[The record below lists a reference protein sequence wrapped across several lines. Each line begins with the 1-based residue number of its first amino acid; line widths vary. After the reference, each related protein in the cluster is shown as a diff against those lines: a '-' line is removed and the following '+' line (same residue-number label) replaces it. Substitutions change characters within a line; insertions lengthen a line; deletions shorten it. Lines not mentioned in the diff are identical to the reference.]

1 MNEEALND
9 AYALFKGAGYN
20 KSIEDFKQLLKTNN
34 EALQDAHKLF
44 VDNGYNK
51 SVDDFA
57 SLIGVIDTQ
66 KKNLV
71 DGTSPMEP
79 MDSTLPQEGTSG
91 LSESEELLGETES
104 KPKDPVDLIID
115 GFSVD
120 TDLLTD
126 EELAPYKVDDDLRER
141 SAILG
146 SESVFFNKASKE
158 VAKSRY
164 IQDQLKQKAETLDG
178 YYRDKIK
185 SDLSKDLEF
194 RRINNEIESKYGNLI
209 NSKREQ
215 LRRKVFNKEISPSE
229 AKDIF
234 LKLTDEAEVRIAKEK
249 SENDYLNQK
258 YMEAINQYKGEW
270 QGSRDRLS
278 DKAEEIVNDID
289 ANSFFKPLRNAV
301 LQIYKTS
308 MASVGA
314 GVDVVSDIYNNLNP
328 EYKELE
334 YQTTLEL
341 SELAGIDIPEGLKS
355 KKREDLTLKEV
366 RDLMN
371 LKSEVKEVLGKS
383 TYNNLIKDKER
394 EFFRKNPGE
403 RSAIQNLA
411 ADFMDSAQAFE
422 EMSDSIGLTTRLSDI
437 NSVGDFGDW
446 AWNTVSQLGS
456 QVAMSG
462 LTGGGYLYAQ
472 GIADTYYDSLMELAE
487 EHKEKT
493 GEDLT
498 MQEILDLSDSR
509 MVASSM
515 AGGITI
521 GVLEKYGLDKL
532 LKGNGIGLKAIVES
546 GTEGL
551 QEIVQAVATDVG
563 TDKKFKDVADRFKSS
578 EFWEQVGESSAA
590 GAFGGGF
597 VGGLGKLRKSRGD
610 EELKLSTITANED
623 LKNKVMKSEVA
634 SGKYKLGDA
643 FVTRTDI
650 NDAIENAKTPEDLN
664 NIEVTD
670 DKGIQDKL
678 ESKLNQLR
686 DAVQK
691 QETREVP
698 DAEQAEGVQE
708 VETEVRESDV
718 EEARPIEEASKVSE
732 ALGST
737 VFIENKKGTLKI
749 DDTEGAGKKVIF
761 ESEDGTQIREI
772 GDIDVIGNSPI
783 GDFNLKQEVGTTQE
797 QTPTLSEGE
806 TVINTEGDVVTSPEG
821 VQEGPQRSAT
831 FLRERKDGIIVVR
844 DERGLQRRIK
854 GDQARQFKMRFP
866 NVKKGD
872 GVRFQLSD
880 VETEESVASADPT
893 LDIPI
898 KEEEKIDIAESI
910 GNSRK
915 VKANNVKGLLDVM
928 GGVFGLNK
936 KQAKS
941 AAVVGDVMVET
952 MAKRAG
958 VSKDEMYQRIAF
970 AKSTKEAV
978 DNLST
983 KGKKL
988 FQIVGENAQLGETI
1002 KENLQVARDMET
1014 SGKDTKTIR
1023 RATGWEKGSDGKW
1036 RYEIDDIEIIGDLK
1050 RFQEGFEGEGYT
1062 VSLGDFVDG
1071 DLLSAYPELK
1081 DKITIV
1087 RGLPSSSSFGTMGV
1101 LNKTKNG
1108 WDLYLSDNIFNGDL
1122 DYGKSVLIHEIQHAI
1137 QDIEG
1142 FSKGGS
1148 PETMSTRNDALR
1160 RLLDNI
1166 PEFSRDDSRK
1176 IKDAYEKAG
1185 LKRLPVLPTITDVES
1200 DNPSVLEDWIEKL
1213 EVLADVFPKNN
1224 TYRKI
1229 QEFLDFRLME
1239 MGGVNV
1245 SLQKYLNLAGEVEAR
1260 NVQTRM
1266 GMTPEQRMETTLQET
1281 EDVSRDEQVVLFQ
1294 GARGAMV
1301 SEDVN
1306 AIIFALTNPN
1316 VSTPLHELAH
1326 VYENYL
1332 TEQERKTIQDWAGTD
1347 TWTTETSEKF
1357 ARGFERFLAGGE
1369 IKNQKLKQAFNN
1381 FKKWLTEIYNGIV
1394 GSDIDIELNDT
1405 MKDIYNTMLGS
1416 DIDQKTT
1423 SEVSISDT
1431 KRTSELKERQ
1441 SDQKKKD
1448 VISFAEKAI
1457 NTLKSVLP
1465 NFEIYIHDSVDSYNS
1480 FVDSIGAPRASRG
1493 NFAYRTN
1500 ENGNIEG
1507 RIDINLSTAG
1517 IATVAHEVT
1526 HGILLATLDG
1536 SPQLYQNFRRKISS
1550 VLSDSTN
1557 KKLNDFANQYVD
1569 NDGNLLDVTHEEY
1582 LSELTAL
1589 LSQQGKSLPISTLEK
1604 IAKIINQIVSK
1615 ATKGKLKPFQST
1627 ANKNDILEYFNSIS
1641 RAISEGA
1648 SLDGVTER
1656 INTEAPSTGKN
1667 VDVKSLESKSS
1678 LIEDLGLTRF
1688 PDMKKRIKT
1697 GVTLNDLGAVT
1708 SHLTF
1713 SDRLATGKVGD
1724 KDYLGG
1730 ILFAAATNRVWAAF
1744 SKGRVSQIINGMPLN
1759 EDGYR
1764 YLMPAILTE
1773 ESHMSNKDMT
1783 NTSIRLVEDAVESN
1797 TIVAEDANKR
1807 ISKSL
1812 NRKGLEKSKDIYSEY
1827 IEKNGVSSKSVSD
1840 GIKKSL
1846 SETTFEQRKI
1856 FLESLLGKAD
1866 IDKSKR
1872 FGGLPSFSGLAN
1884 GLAEPITSG
1893 HDYGDILLTIRTKGD
1908 LVAVQP
1914 KETDPDYHPS
1924 YPWVIRA
1931 LNKDGSIANVETLI
1945 FNESYSAIDVFPK
1958 VTNKKGE
1965 ILTYNQYVEKYGD
1978 KAKSFYLGYMGGRST
1993 MSTSVTEQVDLG
2005 ADYKKEIS
2013 LETKT
2018 KQQLS
2023 DQQKDNVSK
2032 DFEIF
2037 TTKNNISLSRG
2048 YKGVPRNIRLLRSL
2062 RLKDAKIPFKK
2073 DPVNLVIGNP
2083 DVGISIGELMTYY
2096 KKSLFSAKR
2105 FFGKDLFK
2113 GKELKEAEIA
2123 KNLNIME
2130 QNVAKLNRA
2139 IRKNKLDSED
2149 QIQQL
2154 DFFLRRLPN
2163 TLNEKIIPIATE
2175 IRQHIDSLSQI
2186 LIDNGWVADTKEYVV
2201 EKVSKDKGEYFV
2213 IDTGTGSRI
2222 KLSPAQVKQIEVD
2235 GKAPAEGET
2244 VTISSA
2250 VNNNL
2255 GEYLTRS
2262 YKIFD
2267 DANWKDKVEDVIVQR
2282 AKNLYRQQLRPVAE
2296 RLQLKNA
2303 KEQIR
2308 ERLLPQYTNDDGTVN
2323 ELELNKQV
2331 ENEYSDMDGQQIGNE
2346 IESILEQMVDNK
2358 IDEVLKSDDV
2368 KGFLKKGKLGSKDL
2382 SILKERK
2389 DIPLEIRMLM
2399 GEYTDPIQNY
2409 ARTILK
2415 QSSLVANQRFL
2426 ESAKKMG
2433 MGNFF
2438 FEADQPRPRGFDFQI
2453 AAEGSETMSPLNGLY
2468 TTKEIYEQFQDASE
2482 SLPGYF
2488 EIYMKAISGVKWAK
2502 TIASVTT
2509 HLKNFFGNLAFMAAN
2524 GHWRVGEMNKAF
2536 AIIKNDISSKSNEE
2550 LNQMMNEYIDL
2561 TIVKQSAGLNE
2572 IRDMFKD
2579 ANFDEAMYQRLSK
2592 QPTYMG
2598 KAKRSGLKL
2607 KKFFEDVYGGTDDL
2621 FKIVAYE
2628 NEMSRYSQ
2636 ALYGKDKS
2644 SLTEA
2649 ERGEL
2654 SSYVAEIVKNTYPT
2668 YSRVPEAIQLI
2679 RRFPLLGNFVSFQ
2692 AESWRTAYNTL
2703 NIAKNEMKSD
2713 NPKVRKIGRERI
2725 IGITSYLAVKDTLV
2739 SYLSVQ
2745 AGMGLSG
2752 IIGSLIDDDDEKEK
2766 QNALKKYVAPWNKN
2780 SEKIML
2786 EAKGGQLKYIDVSS
2800 SDPYGGIAKVFNAL
2814 ASGDDLEEKAVEGF
2828 LAAIEPFT
2836 GVDITTNT
2844 LSQIIY
2850 NDNGYGGRIYNP
2862 EDPNRLSKKLIYAIK
2877 KLEPGTISSMRRLG
2891 DAENLTQEITAQ
2903 LLGLRTYDINLSDSF
2918 GFKFIG
2924 KDGYRERLKNA
2935 KSLFSQKYDK
2945 DATLEEIVEGKKV
2958 SDNALQDVYIDIY
2971 DDLSAA
2977 VRLGA
2982 PVPELIKKMKSLG
2995 LSNKEIKIVLLA
3007 GNMKGDD

>member
-1 MNEEALND
+1 MGELEKLYKLLEREGYYTKSYEEFEQRYNND
-9 AYALFKGAGYN
+9 DSYREKVFGVVSRDGFYT
-20 KSIEDFKQLLKTNN
+20 KSK
-34 EALQDAHKLF
+34 
-44 VDNGYNK
+44 DNFFQKYQFNQPEVK
-51 SVDDFA
+51 KKEYPSSV
-57 SLIGVIDTQ
+57 
-66 KKNLV
+66 
-71 DGTSPMEP
+71 TSPMEP
-79 MDSTLPQEGTSG
+79 MDSTLPQEDISG

-104 KPKDPVDLIID
+104 KPKDPVELIID

-120 TDLLTD
+120 TDLLTN

-164 IQDQLKQKAETLDG
+164 IQDQLKQKAETIDG

-194 RRINNEIESKYGNLI
+194 RKINTEIESKYGNLI
-209 NSKREQ
+209 NSKRNE
-215 LRRKVFNKEISPSE
+215 LRRKVFNGEISRGES
-229 AKDIF
+229 KDVL
-234 LKLTDEAEVRIAKEK
+234 LKLINDAEVRIAKEK

-258 YMEAINQYKGEW
+258 YMEAINQYKDEW

-301 LQIYKTS
+301 LQVYKTS
-308 MASVGA
+308 MATVGS
-314 GVDVVSDIYNNLNP
+314 GVDVVSDVYNNFNP
-328 EYKELE
+328 KYKELE

-341 SELAGIDIPEGLKS
+341 SELAGVDVPEGLKG
-355 KKREDLTLKEV
+355 KKREDLTLTEV
-366 RDLMN
+366 KDLIN
-371 LKSEVKEVLGKS
+371 LKAEVKEVLGKS

-422 EMSDSIGLTTRLSDI
+422 EMSDSIGLVTKLSDI

-472 GIADTYYDSLMELAE
+472 GIADTYYDSLMELAK

-578 EFWEQVGESSAA
+578 EFWGQVGESSAA

-678 ESKLNQLR
+678 ESKLNQLQ
-686 DAVQK
+686 DAVQE

-698 DAEQAEGVQE
+698 DAKPAEGVQE
-708 VETEVRESDV
+708 VETEVRESDIQEKRKEIELRRQ
-718 EEARPIEEASKVSE
+718 EELDPVRTALARAEQTGEVPTVDGELVNKKTLDEINTKYDTELDGLQETRPKEESFKVSE

-737 VFIENKKGTLKI
+737 VFIDNKKGTLKI

-761 ESEDGTQIREI
+761 ESEDGTQIRDI
-772 GDIDVIGNSPI
+772 GDIDVIGNRPI
-783 GDFNLKQEVGTTQE
+783 GEFNLKQEVGTTQE
-797 QTPTLSEGE
+797 QIPTRAEGE

-831 FLRERKDGIIVVR
+831 FLRERKDGSIVVK
-844 DERGLQRRIK
+844 DERGLQRAIK

-880 VETEESVASADPT
+880 TFIED
-893 LDIPI
+893 
-898 KEEEKIDIAESI
+898 
-910 GNSRK
+910 GNS
-915 VKANNVKGLLDVM
+915 
-928 GGVFGLNK
+928 
-936 KQAKS
+936 
-941 AAVVGDVMVET
+941 
-952 MAKRAG
+952 
-958 VSKDEMYQRIAF
+958 
-970 AKSTKEAV
+970 
-978 DNLST
+978 
-983 KGKKL
+983 
-988 FQIVGENAQLGETI
+988 
-1002 KENLQVARDMET
+1002 
-1014 SGKDTKTIR
+1014 
-1023 RATGWEKGSDGKW
+1023 
-1036 RYEIDDIEIIGDLK
+1036 
-1050 RFQEGFEGEGYT
+1050 
-1062 VSLGDFVDG
+1062 
-1071 DLLSAYPELK
+1071 
-1081 DKITIV
+1081 
-1087 RGLPSSSSFGTMGV
+1087 
-1101 LNKTKNG
+1101 
-1108 WDLYLSDNIFNGDL
+1108 
-1122 DYGKSVLIHEIQHAI
+1122 
-1137 QDIEG
+1137 
-1142 FSKGGS
+1142 
-1148 PETMSTRNDALR
+1148 
-1160 RLLDNI
+1160 
-1166 PEFSRDDSRK
+1166 
-1176 IKDAYEKAG
+1176 
-1185 LKRLPVLPTITDVES
+1185 
-1200 DNPSVLEDWIEKL
+1200 
-1213 EVLADVFPKNN
+1213 
-1224 TYRKI
+1224 
-1229 QEFLDFRLME
+1229 
-1239 MGGVNV
+1239 
-1245 SLQKYLNLAGEVEAR
+1245 
-1260 NVQTRM
+1260 
-1266 GMTPEQRMETTLQET
+1266 
-1281 EDVSRDEQVVLFQ
+1281 
-1294 GARGAMV
+1294 
-1301 SEDVN
+1301 
-1306 AIIFALTNPN
+1306 
-1316 VSTPLHELAH
+1316 
-1326 VYENYL
+1326 
-1332 TEQERKTIQDWAGTD
+1332 
-1347 TWTTETSEKF
+1347 
-1357 ARGFERFLAGGE
+1357 
-1369 IKNQKLKQAFNN
+1369 
-1381 FKKWLTEIYNGIV
+1381 
-1394 GSDIDIELNDT
+1394 
-1405 MKDIYNTMLGS
+1405 
-1416 DIDQKTT
+1416 IDQKTT

-1441 SDQKKKD
+1441 SDENKKD
-1448 VISFAEKAI
+1448 VINYAEKAI

-1507 RIDINLSTAG
+1507 RIDINLSTADKV
-1517 IATVAHEVT
+1517 TVAHEVT
-1526 HGILLATLDG
+1526 HGILLKTLDG
-1536 SPQLYQNFRRKISS
+1536 SPQLYENFRRKISS

-1557 KKLNDFANQYVD
+1557 KKLNDFANQYID

-1582 LSELTAL
+1582 LAELTAL

-1627 ANKNDILEYFNSIS
+1627 ANKNDVLEYFNSIS
-1641 RAISEGA
+1641 RSLSEGT
-1648 SLDGVTER
+1648 SLDGVTEK

-1697 GVTLNDLGAVT
+1697 GVTLNDLGPVI

-1713 SDRLATGKVGD
+1713 SDRLVTGKVGD

-1730 ILFAAATNRVWAAF
+1730 ILFASATNRVWAAF

-1773 ESHMSNKDMT
+1773 EAHMSNKDMT
-1783 NTSIRLVEDAVESN
+1783 NTSIRLVEEAVASN

-1807 ISKSL
+1807 ISRSL

-1827 IEKNGVSSKSVSD
+1827 IETNGVSSKSVSD

-1893 HDYGDILLTIRTKGD
+1893 HNYGDILLTIRTKGD

-1958 VTNKKGE
+1958 VTNKKGK

-2005 ADYKKEIS
+2005 ADSKKEIS
-2013 LETKT
+2013 LESKSQINDALSKASGTTQVPTTTGSYVKAANKLKDNLVKGDVLDYGAGLGLGTDAMSSVLEGNVDSLEVNPERWKGKTPVTYTDAKQIQKKYDGVVSLNVVNVVPKKVRDFIVQDIFNKLSPGGVAVISSRGFKGDIANSKNFELGPEPKSYIIKRKKAGETIDVFQKGYDGNELVDYARDILGDDAEVIKDNTFGKSGILIKKKLST
-2018 KQQLS
+2018 KQQLPN
-2023 DQQKDNVSK
+2023 QQKDNVSK
-2032 DFEIF
+2032 DFQVF

-2048 YKGVPRNIRLLRSL
+2048 FKGVARNIGSLRSL

-2096 KKSLFSAKR
+2096 KRSLFSAKR
-2105 FFGKDLFK
+2105 FFSKDLFK
-2113 GKELKEAEIA
+2113 GKELKEAKIA
-2123 KNLNIME
+2123 KNLNIVE

-2139 IRKNKLDSED
+2139 IRKNKLDSEE

-2154 DFFLRRLPN
+2154 DLFLRRLPN

-2175 IRQHIDSLSQI
+2175 MRQHVDSLSQI
-2186 LIDNGWVADTKEYVV
+2186 LIDNGWVADTKQYVV

-2222 KLSPAQVKQIEVD
+2222 KLSPAKVKQIEVD

-2282 AKNLYRQQLRPVAE
+2282 AKNLYRQQLRSVAE

-2323 ELELNKQV
+2323 ELELNQQV

-2426 ESAKKMG
+2426 ESSKEMG

-2453 AAEGSETMSPLNGLY
+2453 AAEGSETMAPLNGLY

-2482 SLPGYF
+2482 SLPVYF
-2488 EIYMKAISGVKWAK
+2488 EIYMKAISSVKWAK
-2502 TIASVTT
+2502 TIGSVTT

-2550 LNQMMNEYIDL
+2550 LNEMMNEYIDL

-2592 QPTYMG
+2592 KPTNIG
-2598 KAKRSGLKL
+2598 KAKRLGLKS
-2607 KKFFEDVYGGTDDL
+2607 KKFLEDVYGGTDDL

-2713 NPKVRKIGRERI
+2713 NPKVRKIGRERM
-2725 IGITSYLAVKDTLV
+2725 IGITSYLAIKDTLI
-2739 SYLSVQ
+2739 SYFSVQ

-2752 IIGSLIDDDDEKEK
+2752 IIGSLIDDDEEKEK

-2786 EAKGGQLKYIDVSS
+2786 EAKEGELRYIDLSS

-2814 ASGDDLEEKAVEGF
+2814 ASGDDLEEKTVEGF
-2828 LAAIEPFT
+2828 LAAIEPFI

-2844 LSQIIY
+2844 LSQVIY

-2862 EDPNRLSKKLIYAIK
+2862 ENPDRINKMLTHVIK
-2877 KLEPGTISSMRRLG
+2877 KLEPGTISSIRRLG
-2891 DAENLTQEITAQ
+2891 KTENLTQEVAAQ
-2903 LLGLRTYDINLSDSF
+2903 LLGLRTYDSNLSDSF

-2924 KDGYRERLKNA
+2924 KDGYRERLKDA
-2935 KSLFSQKYDK
+2935 KSLFTQKYDK
-2945 DATLEEIVEGKKV
+2945 DATLKDIVEGKKV

-2977 VRLGA
+2977 IRLGA

-2995 LSNKEIKIVLLA
+2995 LSSKDIKIVLLA
-3007 GNMKGDD
+3007 GSMKDND

>member
-79 MDSTLPQEGTSG
+79 MGSTLPQEGTSG
-91 LSESEELLGETES
+91 LSESEELLGETEP
-104 KPKDPVDLIID
+104 KTKDPVDLIID

-120 TDLLTD
+120 TDSLTD

-146 SESVFFNKASKE
+146 SESVFFNKASNE

-209 NSKREQ
+209 NSKRNE
-215 LRRKVFNKEISPSE
+215 LRRKVFNGEISRGES
-229 AKDIF
+229 KDVL
-234 LKLTDEAEVRIAKEK
+234 LKLIDEAEVRIAKEK

-258 YMEAINQYKGEW
+258 YMEAINQYKDEW

-301 LQIYKTS
+301 LQVYKTS
-308 MASVGA
+308 MASAGA
-314 GVDVVSDIYNNLNP
+314 GLDVVSDIYNNLNP
-328 EYKELE
+328 KYKELE

-341 SELAGIDIPEGLKS
+341 SELAGIDVPEGLKG

-366 RDLMN
+366 KDLIN

-383 TYNNLIKDKER
+383 TYNNLLKDKER
-394 EFFRKNPGE
+394 EFFRNNPGE

-422 EMSDSIGLTTRLSDI
+422 DMSDSIGLTTRLSDI

-446 AWNTVSQLGS
+446 AWNTISQLGS

-487 EHKEKT
+487 DHKEST

-498 MQEILDLSDSR
+498 MQEILDLSDGR
-509 MVASSM
+509 MVTSSM
-515 AGGITI
+515 VGGIVM
-521 GVLEKYGLDKL
+521 GVLEKYGLDNL
-532 LKGNGIGLKAIVES
+532 LKGNGIALKAIVEA
-546 GTEGL
+546 GTESL

-563 TDKKFKDVADRFKSS
+563 TDKKLKDISDRFKSS
-578 EFWEQVGESSAA
+578 EFWGQVGEASVA

-597 VGGLGKLRKSRGD
+597 VGGLSRLRKRRGD

-686 DAVQK
+686 NAVQE

-708 VETEVRESDV
+708 VEGEVRESDI

-737 VFIENKKGTLKI
+737 VFIDNKKGTLKI

-761 ESEDGTQIREI
+761 ESEDGTQIRDI

-783 GDFNLKQEVGTTQE
+783 GDFNLRQEVRTTQE
-797 QTPTLSEGE
+797 QTPTRAEGE
-806 TVINTEGDVVTSPEG
+806 TVINTEGDVVTSPVG
-821 VQEGPQRSAT
+821 VQEGGQRPAT
-831 FLRERKDGIIVVR
+831 FLRERKDGSIVVR
-844 DERGLQRRIK
+844 DERGLQRSIK

-880 VETEESVASADPT
+880 TTIED
-893 LDIPI
+893 
-898 KEEEKIDIAESI
+898 
-910 GNSRK
+910 GNS
-915 VKANNVKGLLDVM
+915 
-928 GGVFGLNK
+928 
-936 KQAKS
+936 
-941 AAVVGDVMVET
+941 
-952 MAKRAG
+952 
-958 VSKDEMYQRIAF
+958 
-970 AKSTKEAV
+970 
-978 DNLST
+978 
-983 KGKKL
+983 
-988 FQIVGENAQLGETI
+988 
-1002 KENLQVARDMET
+1002 
-1014 SGKDTKTIR
+1014 
-1023 RATGWEKGSDGKW
+1023 
-1036 RYEIDDIEIIGDLK
+1036 
-1050 RFQEGFEGEGYT
+1050 
-1062 VSLGDFVDG
+1062 
-1071 DLLSAYPELK
+1071 
-1081 DKITIV
+1081 
-1087 RGLPSSSSFGTMGV
+1087 
-1101 LNKTKNG
+1101 
-1108 WDLYLSDNIFNGDL
+1108 
-1122 DYGKSVLIHEIQHAI
+1122 
-1137 QDIEG
+1137 
-1142 FSKGGS
+1142 
-1148 PETMSTRNDALR
+1148 
-1160 RLLDNI
+1160 
-1166 PEFSRDDSRK
+1166 
-1176 IKDAYEKAG
+1176 
-1185 LKRLPVLPTITDVES
+1185 
-1200 DNPSVLEDWIEKL
+1200 
-1213 EVLADVFPKNN
+1213 
-1224 TYRKI
+1224 
-1229 QEFLDFRLME
+1229 
-1239 MGGVNV
+1239 
-1245 SLQKYLNLAGEVEAR
+1245 
-1260 NVQTRM
+1260 
-1266 GMTPEQRMETTLQET
+1266 
-1281 EDVSRDEQVVLFQ
+1281 
-1294 GARGAMV
+1294 
-1301 SEDVN
+1301 
-1306 AIIFALTNPN
+1306 
-1316 VSTPLHELAH
+1316 
-1326 VYENYL
+1326 
-1332 TEQERKTIQDWAGTD
+1332 
-1347 TWTTETSEKF
+1347 
-1357 ARGFERFLAGGE
+1357 
-1369 IKNQKLKQAFNN
+1369 
-1381 FKKWLTEIYNGIV
+1381 
-1394 GSDIDIELNDT
+1394 
-1405 MKDIYNTMLGS
+1405 
-1416 DIDQKTT
+1416 IDQKTT

-1507 RIDINLSTAG
+1507 RIDINLSTAN

-1526 HGILLATLDG
+1526 HGIFLATLDG
-1536 SPQLYQNFRRKISS
+1536 SPKLYEDFRRKVSS
-1550 VLSDSTN
+1550 VISDSTN
-1557 KKLNDFANQYVD
+1557 KKLNDFANKYID

-1582 LSELTAL
+1582 LAELTSL
-1589 LSQQGKSLPISTLEK
+1589 LSQEGKSLPISTLEK

-1615 ATKGKLKPFQST
+1615 ATKGKLKPFQRT
-1627 ANKNDILEYFNSIS
+1627 ANKNDVLEYFNSIS
-1641 RAISEGA
+1641 K
-1648 SLDGVTER
+1648 SLSSGSSFDFVTDK
-1656 INTEAPSTGKN
+1656 INSEAPSTG
-1667 VDVKSLESKSS
+1667 
-1678 LIEDLGLTRF
+1678 
-1688 PDMKKRIKT
+1688 
-1697 GVTLNDLGAVT
+1697 
-1708 SHLTF
+1708 
-1713 SDRLATGKVGD
+1713 
-1724 KDYLGG
+1724 
-1730 ILFAAATNRVWAAF
+1730 
-1744 SKGRVSQIINGMPLN
+1744 
-1759 EDGYR
+1759 
-1764 YLMPAILTE
+1764 
-1773 ESHMSNKDMT
+1773 
-1783 NTSIRLVEDAVESN
+1783 
-1797 TIVAEDANKR
+1797 
-1807 ISKSL
+1807 
-1812 NRKGLEKSKDIYSEY
+1812 
-1827 IEKNGVSSKSVSD
+1827 
-1840 GIKKSL
+1840 
-1846 SETTFEQRKI
+1846 
-1856 FLESLLGKAD
+1856 
-1866 IDKSKR
+1866 
-1872 FGGLPSFSGLAN
+1872 
-1884 GLAEPITSG
+1884 
-1893 HDYGDILLTIRTKGD
+1893 
-1908 LVAVQP
+1908 
-1914 KETDPDYHPS
+1914 
-1924 YPWVIRA
+1924 
-1931 LNKDGSIANVETLI
+1931 
-1945 FNESYSAIDVFPK
+1945 
-1958 VTNKKGE
+1958 
-1965 ILTYNQYVEKYGD
+1965 
-1978 KAKSFYLGYMGGRST
+1978 
-1993 MSTSVTEQVDLG
+1993 
-2005 ADYKKEIS
+2005 
-2013 LETKT
+2013 T
-2018 KQQLS
+2018 KQQLP
-2023 DQQKDNVSK
+2023 DKQKDNVSK
-2032 DFEIF
+2032 DFEVF
-2037 TTKNNISLSRG
+2037 TTKNNISLTKG
-2048 YKGVPRNIRLLRSL
+2048 LKGVARNIGSLRSL

-2096 KKSLFSAKR
+2096 KRSLFSAKK
-2105 FFGKDLFK
+2105 FFSKDLFK
-2113 GKELKEAEIA
+2113 GKELKEAKIV
-2123 KNLNIME
+2123 KNLNIVE
-2130 QNVAKLNRA
+2130 QNVAKLNRS
-2139 IRKNKLDSED
+2139 IRKNKLDSEE

-2154 DFFLRRLPN
+2154 DLFLRGLPN

-2175 IRQHIDSLSQI
+2175 MRQHIDSLSQI

-2250 VNNNL
+2250 VKNNL
-2255 GEYLTRS
+2255 GNYLTRS

-2453 AAEGSETMSPLNGLY
+2453 AAEGSETMAPLNGLY
-2468 TTKEIYEQFQDASE
+2468 TTKEIYEQFQDASD
-2482 SLPGYF
+2482 SLPVYF

-2502 TIASVTT
+2502 TIGSVTT

-2579 ANFDEAMYQRLSK
+2579 ANFDEAMYKRLSK
-2592 QPTYMG
+2592 QPTHMG
-2598 KAKRSGLKL
+2598 KAKRLGLKA
-2607 KKFFEDVYGGTDDL
+2607 KKFLEDVYGGTDDL

-2644 SLTEA
+2644 NLTEA

-2713 NPKVRKIGRERI
+2713 NPKVRKIGMERI
-2725 IGITSYLAVKDTLV
+2725 IGITSYLAIKDTLI
-2739 SYLSVQ
+2739 SYFSVQ

-2752 IIGSLIDDDDEKEK
+2752 IIGSLIDDDEEKEK

-2780 SEKIML
+2780 SEKIIL
-2786 EAKGGQLKYIDVSS
+2786 EAKEGEIKYIDVSS
-2800 SDPYGGIAKVFNAL
+2800 SDPYGGIAQVFNAI
-2814 ASGDDLEEKAVEGF
+2814 ASGDDLEEKVVEGF
-2828 LAAIEPFT
+2828 LASIEPFT

-2862 EDPNRLSKKLIYAIK
+2862 EDPNKLSKKLIYAIK

-2903 LLGLRTYDINLSDSF
+2903 LLGLRTYDNNLSDSF

-2924 KDGYRERLKNA
+2924 KDGYRERLRNA
-2935 KSLFSQKYDK
+2935 KSLFNQKYDK

-2958 SDNALQDVYIDIY
+2958 SDNAVQDVYIDIY

-2995 LSNKEIKIVLLA
+2995 LSNKDIKIVLLA